1 MCEFLTRTSSDVA
14 PYTGAWIEIDR
25 RMKQNIKDSVAPYT
39 GAWIEIGT
47 AAGIATPSTV
57 APYTGAWIEIQCRA
71 KKTAVY

>member
-1 MCEFLTRTSSDVA
+1 
-14 PYTGAWIEIDR
+14 
-25 RMKQNIKDSVAPYT
+25 MKQNIKDSVAPYT